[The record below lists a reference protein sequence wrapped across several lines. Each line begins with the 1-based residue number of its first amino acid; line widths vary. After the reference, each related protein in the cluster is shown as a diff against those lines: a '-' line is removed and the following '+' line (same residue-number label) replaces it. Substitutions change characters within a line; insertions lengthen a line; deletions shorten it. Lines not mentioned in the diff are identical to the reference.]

1 MNGVE
6 ASLGWQL
13 VVFGMAM
20 SSVAVGW
27 LSYLAARRRDKREE
41 DYATKAEITRVDGKV
56 DALERQIVINGENRR
71 QAIEAK
77 VEAARLEARQEAA
90 ELRSEIANV
99 DKSLGVL
106 QGETEMINQNVQTLT
121 ATVNRIA
128 DRQIAVPNL
137 GRPGI

>member
-1 MNGVE
+1 MNGVD

-41 DYATKAEITRVDGKV
+41 DYATKAEIARVDSKVDSLDRRIIVNGDARRVAIEGKV
-56 DALERQIVINGENRR
+56 E
-71 QAIEAK
+71 EA
-77 VEAARLEARQEAA
+77 RSEARQEAA
-90 ELRSEIANV
+90 ELRSEIAKV

-121 ATVNRIA
+121 ATINRIA
-128 DRQIAVPNL
+128 DNQIRA